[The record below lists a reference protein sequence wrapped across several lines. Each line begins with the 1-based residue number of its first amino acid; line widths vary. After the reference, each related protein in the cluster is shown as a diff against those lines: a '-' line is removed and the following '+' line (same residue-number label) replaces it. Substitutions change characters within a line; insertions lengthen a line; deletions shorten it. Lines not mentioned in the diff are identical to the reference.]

1 MLARK
6 LRLASSS
13 ARCFRRFCSSG
24 TKAEDIL
31 NRVANDTSA
40 NVGEVQ
46 NFDAVSKTTGS
57 DVVSEP
63 NRDPLS
69 ITIPNNA
76 AIMEEAVAIAILE
89 RRRHQ
94 YLQEYPGGPI
104 DRYLPPSDP
113 YAFLIEDSKLT
124 ESERVWQKIF
134 VVLPWLVFA
143 AMVASPF
150 GLIWAFQPGTEAH
163 KRMMKIDQEER
174 RHKARQFN
182 IPAFKTIPFHAVVDV
197 IERPSVSLIL
207 LFSNSF
213 ESKLAY
219 PTLAELDK
227 LFRKFNCPI
236 GIVAIDLSK
245 EDVSEEFREMY
256 PSQTAPYLQIVAPEK
271 LGDDA
276 DGNIVIDYRGKMKAD
291 HILRQVARHTL
302 LPDEL
307 QVQAGEVDAM
317 VDDLHDELFSLMYV
331 DDREPHPSVF
341 HRIFSRNND
350 KTYEKYD
357 FNTELFDR
365 VWKQVSLS
373 GSVRD
378 CTESVKMAR
387 ETLASLVANPN

>member
-1 MLARK
+1 VLK
-6 LRLASSS
+6 
-13 ARCFRRFCSSG
+13 
-24 TKAEDIL
+24 
-31 NRVANDTSA
+31 
-40 NVGEVQ
+40 
-46 NFDAVSKTTGS
+46 NFDAVSKTAGS
-57 DVVSEP
+57 DVASEP

-76 AIMEEAVAIAILE
+76 AIMDEAVAIAILE

-150 GLIWAFQPGTEAH
+150 GLIYAFKPGTEAH
-163 KRMMKIDQEER
+163 KSMMESQAEER
-174 RHKARQFN
+174 RRKAQQFN
-182 IPAFKTIPFHAVVDV
+182 IPEFKTIPFHAVVDV

-236 GIVAIDLSK
+236 GTVAIDLSK
-245 EDVSEEFREMY
+245 DDVSEEFREMY
-256 PSQTAPYLQIVAPEK
+256 PNQSAPYLQIVAPEK
-271 LGDDA
+271 IGDDT
-276 DGNIVIDYRGKMKAD
+276 DGNIVIDYKGKLRAD

-307 QVQAGEVDAM
+307 QAEVSVVDSM

-331 DDREPHPSVF
+331 DDREPQASVF
-341 HRIFSRNND
+341 KRLLSRNND
-350 KTYEKYD
+350 KNEKYD
-357 FNTELFDR
+357 VSSDLFDR
-365 VWKQVSLS
+365 VWKQVSLN

-378 CTESVKMAR
+378 CTESVKTAR